1 MPRVVA
7 YAVVREEP
15 PRVFVAEDVDTLQWV
30 LALQLV
36 AVTDPRVLSD
46 DDVLAI
52 RASLLDERWS
62 DAVLQWMSATSTVVD
77 VYPSHDLYEA
87 DDVDLGPAELQFRP
101 LFRD

>member
-15 PRVFVAEDVDTLQWV
+15 PQVFVADDVDTLHWV
-30 LALQLV
+30 LALHLV
-36 AVTDPRVLSD
+36 AATDPRALSSE
-46 DDVLAI
+46 DVVAL

-62 DAVLQWMSATSTVVD
+62 DAVLLWMSATSTVVD